1 MCQWWIQYQY
11 LSWVP
16 LNYCV
21 TLLHT
26 VLSFAI
32 FTCLT
37 KPFLPLK
44 MRETENKRVID
55 IVFAVKSIIQGLF
68 FPTRIVRVVT
78 DKLRETQSIA
88 LSKNNCRQWSLLEKV
103 SWHDLFF
110 VIMICRLL
118 QSACVCILTDR
129 LETEGRLF
137 TFMALCSHVEMK
149 RSTLRFCV
157 ENESDVREWFSSLS
171 FFSLLLVIAA

>member
-1 MCQWWIQYQY
+1 M
-11 LSWVP
+11 
-16 LNYCV
+16 
-21 TLLHT
+21 
-26 VLSFAI
+26 LSFAI

-88 LSKNNCRQWSLLEKV
+88 LSKNNCRQWSLLEEV
-103 SWHDLFF
+103 SWHDLLQASTVCLCLYPDWQARDWGKTFYFHGLVLPCRNEEKHIAVLCWKWVWCKRMIF
-110 VIMICRLL
+110 V
-118 QSACVCILTDR
+118 SFIL
-129 LETEGRLF
+129 
-137 TFMALCSHVEMK
+137 
-149 RSTLRFCV
+149 
-157 ENESDVREWFSSLS
+157 LS
-171 FFSLLLVIAA
+171 FTCNCSLVEALFQINAS